1 MNKPAIPDHF
11 YNLFRIISLTITCGI
26 ITISAA
32 VALPYDKIRVTILN
46 RAITQNEIKIR
57 TDETLRSLKK
67 KAVSKQ
73 ELELLQKQILK
84 QLIDENLLDLYGEEL
99 SISISPE
106 QLDSSIEE
114 FRTKRK
120 LSQHNFE
127 ELLEQQNISLVQF
140 KRDYVRNLRQKKLLA
155 REVHSKI
162 KIDLEK
168 LEQEYSKNRKGIHEV
183 HALHIL
189 LRLDKEGTP
198 EQEKKV
204 LEKIRSIKKELL
216 QGKEFQELALQYSE
230 DPSVKNNRGDLGFF
244 QKSSMVKEF
253 SAVAFKLSVGEIS
266 EPVKTVFG
274 YHLIKVI
281 GERDTEAKPFT
292 QSKDKIYQQEYQKRY
307 LKLYDELLSSLRKK
321 YNVVEK

>member
-1 MNKPAIPDHF
+1 MNKPAIPEHF
-11 YNLFRIISLTITCGI
+11 YNFFKIINLVIACVI

-32 VALPYDKIRVTILN
+32 VALPYDKIRITILN

-106 QLDSSIEE
+106 QLESSIEE

-127 ELLEQQNISLVQF
+127 ELLEQQNISLIQF
-140 KRDYVRNLRQKKLLA
+140 KRDYARNLRQKKLLA

-162 KIDLEK
+162 QIDLEK

-183 HALHIL
+183 HALHLL
-189 LRLDKEGTP
+189 LRLDKERTP
-198 EQEKKV
+198 EQEAKV
-204 LEKIRSIKKELL
+204 LEKIRSIRKELL
-216 QGKEFQELALQYSE
+216 QGKEFQELALKYSE
-230 DPSVKNNRGDLGFF
+230 DPSVKNNHGDLGFF
-244 QKSSMVKEF
+244 QKSNMVKEF
-253 SAVAFKLSVGEIS
+253 SAVAFKLPVGEIS
-266 EPVKTVFG
+266 KPVKTVFG
-274 YHLIKVI
+274 YHLIKVV

-307 LKLYDELLSSLRKK
+307 LKLYNELLSSLRKK